1 MLVRILSTLTTLFI
15 AINFIC
21 TQFFFKWTD
30 RGEGKQRKED
40 LVLAITMIDKIL
52 PDLKRKIFNELCNK
66 KGA

>member
-1 MLVRILSTLTTLFI
+1 VRLLLVRILSTLTTLFI
-15 AINFIC
+15 AINFIY

-52 PDLKRKIFNELCNK
+52 PD
-66 KGA
+66 